1 MITLTREYTIPHYD
15 NDWLL
20 LQMKHI
26 TVWVTVSQ
34 EPGETEQQVKDNLE
48 KLYQEQVAI
57 AESKSPTAR
66 KYKKQLNT
74 LIKEIQ
80 AIPNINPTVIQW
92 IIKKVKDITN

>member
-1 MITLTREYTIPHYD
+1 MITLSREYTIPHYD
-15 NDWLL
+15 NDGML

-48 KLYQEQVAI
+48 KLYGEQVAI
-57 AESKSPTAR
+57 AENKSPTAR

-80 AIPNINPTVIQW
+80 SITNINPTIIQW